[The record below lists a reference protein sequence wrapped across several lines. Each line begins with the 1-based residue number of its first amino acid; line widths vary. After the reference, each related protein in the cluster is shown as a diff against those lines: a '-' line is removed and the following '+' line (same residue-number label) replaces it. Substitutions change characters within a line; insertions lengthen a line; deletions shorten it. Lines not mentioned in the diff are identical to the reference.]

1 MATSLTTNGL
11 VMAASAS
18 QVADVNT
25 LDDYQEGT
33 HTSTFIHSGS
43 SYSYSDQIGHYA
55 KVGKNVHYSSYTAL
69 NGSGSSFSG
78 TSGGLNVGG
87 MPFTVLNSTNYFG
100 MTAVA
105 YTYKLYWT
113 HTTSG
118 HFDNASEPNNIT
130 FAPRL
135 EPNQSYGLL
144 ITHVSGS
151 LAYSMDGNDC
161 IAQGAR
167 LQHGGWYITAS

>member
-11 VMAASAS
+11 VIAASAS
-18 QVADVNT
+18 LSSDVNT
-25 LDDYQEGT
+25 MDDYQEGT

-43 SYSYSDQIGHYA
+43 TYSYADQIGHYV
-55 KVGKNVHYSSYTAL
+55 KVGKNVFYSSYTGL

-78 TSGGLNVGG
+78 TSATISVGGL
-87 MPFTVLNSTNYFG
+87 PFTVLNSTNYFG
-100 MTAVA
+100 HTTVA
-105 YTYKLYWT
+105 YVYKFYWT

-118 HFDNASEPNNIT
+118 NQTGGDII

-135 EPNQSYGLL
+135 EPNQTYGGLM
-144 ITHVSGS
+144 TAVSGGLS
-151 LAYSMDGNDC
+151 YTMDGNDC